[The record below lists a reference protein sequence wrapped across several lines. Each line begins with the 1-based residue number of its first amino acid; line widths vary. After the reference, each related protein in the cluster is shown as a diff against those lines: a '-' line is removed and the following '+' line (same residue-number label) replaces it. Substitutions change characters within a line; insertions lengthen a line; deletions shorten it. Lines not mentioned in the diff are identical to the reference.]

1 MIFKISLIWLISS
14 KPSSAGLELAEMI
27 ASMIRSELIQNRLWV
42 GLQLFQIWNE

>member
-14 KPSSAGLELAEMI
+14 NHSSAGLELAEMI

-42 GLQLFQIWNE
+42 GLELFQIWNE